1 MWARQEEEDEEEK
14 GGEEFDKDK
23 KLSSLQKQP
32 ILLLGGGV
40 SLYLANVTRDNA
52 VFTPRELWSS
62 SLLQTAKGRQDIA
75 DCHKAFA
82 QAGAQI
88 LSTVT
93 YQCHYG
99 TYQRIHQNDVRTRFH
114 Q

>member
-1 MWARQEEEDEEEK
+1 MVWARQEEEDEEEK

-75 DCHKAFA
+75 DCASGCPDSVHRH
-82 QAGAQI
+82 
-88 LSTVT
+88 LSMSLRNLPT
-93 YQCHYG
+93 YPSK
-99 TYQRIHQNDVRTRFH
+99 
-114 Q
+114 